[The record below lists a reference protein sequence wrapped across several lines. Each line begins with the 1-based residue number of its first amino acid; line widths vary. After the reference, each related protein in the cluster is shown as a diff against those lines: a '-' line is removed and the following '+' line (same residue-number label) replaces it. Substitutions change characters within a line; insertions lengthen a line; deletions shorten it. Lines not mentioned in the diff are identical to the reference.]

1 MPTEG
6 LGLPPPP
13 PPPPAPS
20 AVESTTNNSP
30 NAQALQQ
37 AASSLKST
45 QHIPKPEPVKDER
58 SDLLAQIRLGIQLRG
73 AEERKNQNTA
83 TIDSKKLLGGTFDV
97 QSIMDKVQE
106 MRRHME
112 NSDSESDYEDDWDED
127 DYYS

>member
-1 MPTEG
+1 MC
-6 LGLPPPP
+6 
-13 PPPPAPS
+13 
-20 AVESTTNNSP
+20 ST
-30 NAQALQQ
+30 LY
-37 AASSLKST
+37 AA
-45 QHIPKPEPVKDER
+45 
-58 SDLLAQIRLGIQLRG
+58 GIQLRG